1 MQGEMLLLH
10 VINKFARELPA
21 HKNWVSYFLSV
32 LGYSFVENPVT
43 AHLNAAAKQEHLF
56 SLVYTLLVSYAENH
70 PLVIVLEN
78 LQWADSLSLHLLSYI
93 FRQEKSAP
101 ILVVPVSRESKKIRR
116 IFSLNNI
123 KVMRL
128 APLNDTA
135 ASQLTLK
142 LLNFEKPDKLLV
154 AKIVA
159 LSGGNPLYI
168 RIIVESLISNKKIV
182 KNGAGCYYLAKPVN
196 DIKIPYMIENLIV
209 VQLNALSYESQIICK
224 DASAIGRTFSLSALE
239 ALMSET
245 ISPEVLEYSLNEIEE
260 SGFIICNNAKRTLFT
275 FKDVM
280 VRDVLYRTII
290 ESTRKSLN
298 MAMINYLEEKYKD
311 NIRSVADKLLYY
323 AKEAKDADAIAKY
336 TNA

>member
-1 MQGEMLLLH
+1 
-10 VINKFARELPA
+10 
-21 HKNWVSYFLSV
+21 
-32 LGYSFVENPVT
+32 
-43 AHLNAAAKQEHLF
+43 
-56 SLVYTLLVSYAENH
+56 
-70 PLVIVLEN
+70 
-78 LQWADSLSLHLLSYI
+78 
-93 FRQEKSAP
+93 
-101 ILVVPVSRESKKIRR
+101 
-116 IFSLNNI
+116 
-123 KVMRL
+123 
-128 APLNDTA
+128 
-135 ASQLTLK
+135 
-142 LLNFEKPDKLLV
+142 
-154 AKIVA
+154 
-159 LSGGNPLYI
+159 
-168 RIIVESLISNKKIV
+168 
-182 KNGAGCYYLAKPVN
+182 
-196 DIKIPYMIENLIV
+196 MIENLIV

-224 DASAIGRTFSLSALE
+224 NASAIGRTFSLSALE